1 MSTHDLTW
9 DASPSQYTNLPTYL
23 ANLAIGIVGTY
34 IAYHT
39 NIYLSESHPQ
49 LAEKYGI
56 WIYLA
61 APTYMAIATIY
72 KWIETSLHNYKI
84 EADQLI
90 ETTGILNRS
99 ESRLELFRVKD
110 ISTERPFLLRLFGL
124 GKVILHTSD
133 KSSPIV
139 SLNGI
144 SKCLDFAEAL
154 RRSVNDARRKHGVR
168 EFD

>member
-1 MSTHDLTW
+1 MSTNDLTW
-9 DASPSQYTNLPTYL
+9 DASPSQYVNLSFYL
-23 ANLAIGIVGTY
+23 ANLGIGIVGTY

-39 NIYLSESHPQ
+39 NIYLNESHPE
-49 LAEKYGI
+49 LATQYGI

-61 APTYMAIATIY
+61 APAYMVIATIF
-72 KWIETSLHNYKI
+72 KWVETSLHNYKI
-84 EADQLI
+84 EADQFI

-110 ISTERPFLLRLFGL
+110 ISTERPLLLRLFGL

-133 KSSPIV
+133 KSSPVV

-144 SKCLDFAEAL
+144 SKCLDFAEVL
-154 RRSVNDARRKHGVR
+154 RCSVNDARRKHGVR